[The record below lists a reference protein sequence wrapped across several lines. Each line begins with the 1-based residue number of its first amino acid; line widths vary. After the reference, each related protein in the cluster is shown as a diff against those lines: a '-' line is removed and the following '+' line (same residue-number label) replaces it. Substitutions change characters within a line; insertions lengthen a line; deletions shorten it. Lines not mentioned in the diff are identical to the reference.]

1 MLLSDPITCH
11 TGPLQ
16 EVAKLLLAG
25 GKGGDQVL
33 SGVSRHDRAHLERDQ
48 LCICISDI

>member
-33 SGVSRHDRAHLERDQ
+33 SGVYRHDRAHLEREQ
-48 LCICISDI
+48 HCISVSDL